1 MVQAQSCSRPPVTVT
16 VPGPT
21 VKVARRRAANNLK
34 ATVSKPEASS
44 HCNQSPR
51 FDIIE
56 ADLRWPTRTDS
67 ESEPLAVAAAG
78 ALLS

>member
-44 HCNQSPR
+44 QSPR